1 MYIEIYY
8 KHYKFLKLFFSHTIG
23 NILYLKKCYPIIKLF
38 TSCTS
43 LQRNKN
49 FVK

>member
-23 NILYLKKCYPIIKLF
+23 NSLFKKMLSDYQTIYIMYIITTK
-38 TSCTS
+38 
-43 LQRNKN
+43 
-49 FVK
+49 